1 MSKFKE
7 LSQKTP
13 VELRRQAEELRA
25 ELRDLRFKVKTR
37 QFLKVRTVRA
47 KRRELA
53 QTLHALAKASA
64 TK

>member
-13 VELRRQAEELRA
+13 VELRRQADELRA

-37 QFLKVRTVRA
+37 QYLKVRTVRE

-53 QTLHALAKASA
+53 RTVHALSKTSA

>member
-1 MSKFKE
+1 MSNFKE
-7 LSQKTP
+7 LSLKTP

-37 QFLKVRTVRA
+37 QYLKVRTVRV

-53 QTLHALAKASA
+53 RTVHALAKATA